1 MILTT
6 TSQTQFL
13 SEIAAGHNGPPIPE
27 AKRAYF
33 QARLRNR
40 LFNFIL
46 GKFGEQQ
53 KNGLTQAALARRI
66 GKKPDVVNRWLG
78 SPGNLT
84 LDTLSDL
91 LLGISAEEFNAA
103 SSKLLNRPPRNYSH
117 WEKLASLSEQSTMT
131 RMNAMSATK
140 AATSQMSI
148 QPTAS
153 ALDAL
158 KNRPQVFDNASASI
172 AIISNQAIQTS
183 SVKMGIQ

>member
-1 MILTT
+1 MTT

-103 SSKLLNRPPRNYSH
+103 SSKLLNRPPAQLFSLGKTSLIVGAVHNDSH
-117 WEKLASLSEQSTMT
+117 ECNECHQSRDVANEHST
-131 RMNAMSATK
+131 
-140 AATSQMSI
+140 
-148 QPTAS
+148 
-153 ALDAL
+153 
-158 KNRPQVFDNASASI
+158 NRERIGRF
-172 AIISNQAIQTS
+172 
-183 SVKMGIQ
+183 KK

>member
-1 MILTT
+1 MTT

-13 SEIAAGHNGPPIPE
+13 SEIVTGHNGPPIPE

-46 GKFGEQQ
+46 TKFGEQQ

-66 GKKPDVVNRWLG
+66 GKKPDVVNRRLG

-91 LLGISAEEFNAA
+91 LLGISAEEFNPG
-103 SSKLLNRPPRNYSH
+103 SSKLLNRSPRNYSH
-117 WEKLASLSEQSTMT
+117 WEKLISLSDQSATT
-131 RMNAMSATK
+131 RTHAMSAAK
-140 AATSQMSI
+140 AATSQFVVQS
-148 QPTAS
+148 PAS
-153 ALDAL
+153 ALDPL
-158 KNRPQVFDNASASI
+158 KNRKQTADNAAASI
-172 AIISNQAIQTS
+172 ANISNQAIQS
-183 SVKMGIQ
+183 SSSKMGIQ